1 MSSVLSKEKIVFM
14 DIAGNSDMRYR
25 EIVTRWMPKTLTV
38 MHDSER
44 LSELESKLD
53 INKHI
58 VYTIVKHPFK
68 RAVDV
73 WRQHYSDVLN
83 NGGNYFPVGE
93 QFTKALGLIK
103 QGDLH
108 QVELGSGL
116 QPGYIQQNL
125 FLENESDCEVY
136 FMKEETIEKDWKGFI
151 KDLEDDHFLFLPN
164 STIDEIT
171 ELSTIKTD
179 KLTSNDDWKSYYD
192 ERTTEL
198 VLDMYQKDFELYEY
212 DTKLV

>member
-14 DIAGNSDMRYR
+14 DIAGNSDTRYR
-25 EIVTRWMPKTLTV
+25 EIVTRWMPKSLTV

-44 LSELESKLD
+44 LSELELKLD
-53 INKHI
+53 ISKHT
-58 VYTIVKHPFK
+58 VYTIVKNPFK

-73 WRQHYSDVLN
+73 WRKHYSDVLN
-83 NGGNYFPVGE
+83 NGSNYFPVGE
-93 QFTKALGLIK
+93 SFGKSLGLIR

-116 QPGYIQQNL
+116 NPGYIQQNL
-125 FLENESDCEVY
+125 FLTNESDCDVN
-136 FMKEETIEKDWKGFI
+136 FMKEETIDTDWKEFV

-179 KLTSNDDWKSYYD
+179 KNTSDDD
-192 ERTTEL
+192 RITT
-198 VLDMYQKDFELYEY
+198 K
-212 DTKLV
+212 KLLGWL

>member
-1 MSSVLSKEKIVFM
+1 MSSILSKEKIVFM
-14 DIAGNSDMRYR
+14 DIAGNSDTRFR

-53 INKHI
+53 INKHT
-58 VYTIVKHPFK
+58 VYTVIKNPFK
-68 RAVDV
+68 RVVDV
-73 WRQHYSDVLN
+73 WRRHYSEVLN
-83 NGGNYFPVGE
+83 NGANYFPVGE
-93 QFTKALGLIK
+93 SFGKSLGLIK

-116 QPGYIQQNL
+116 NPGYIQQNL
-125 FLENESDCEVY
+125 FLENESNCEVY
-136 FMKEETIEKDWKGFI
+136 FMKEETITEDWKGFI

-164 STIDEIT
+164 STIDEIV
-171 ELSTIKTD
+171 ELSTLKTD
-179 KLTSNDDWKSYYD
+179 KITSSDEWKSYYD
-192 ERTTEL
+192 AKTIGL
-198 VLDMYQKDFELYEY
+198 VVDMYQKDFELYEY

>member
-53 INKHI
+53 INKHT
-58 VYTIVKHPFK
+58 VYTIVKDPFK

-73 WRQHYSDVLN
+73 WRKHYSDVLN
-83 NGGNYFPVGE
+83 NGSNYFPVGE
-93 QFTKALGLIK
+93 LFGKSLGLIK

-116 QPGYIQQNL
+116 NPGYIQQNL
-125 FLENESDCEVY
+125 FLENESDCELY
-136 FMKEETIEKDWKGFI
+136 FMKEESIYTEWSKFI
-151 KDLEDDHFLFLPN
+151 KDLEDEHFLFLPN

-179 KLTSNDDWKSYYD
+179 ALTSDDDYKSYYD
-192 ERTTEL
+192 EKTIGL
-198 VLDMYQKDFELYEY
+198 VVDMYQKDFELYEY

>member
-14 DIAGNSDMRYR
+14 DIAGNSDTRYR
-25 EIVTRWMPKTLTV
+25 EIVTRWMPKSLTV

-53 INKHI
+53 ISKHI
-58 VYTIVKHPFK
+58 VYTIVKNPFK

-73 WRQHYSDVLN
+73 WRKHYSDVLN
-83 NGGNYFPVGE
+83 NGSNYFPVGE
-93 QFTKALGLIK
+93 SFGKSLGLIR

-116 QPGYIQQNL
+116 NPGYIQQNL
-125 FLENESDCEVY
+125 FLENGSDCDVN
-136 FMKEETIEKDWKGFI
+136 FMKEETIDTDWKKFI

-179 KLTSNDDWKSYYD
+179 KNTSDDDYTSYYD
-192 ERTTEL
+192 AKTIGL
-198 VLDMYQKDFELYEY
+198 VADMYQKDFELYEY